1 MNASFGRRNNIQY
14 ILRNKK
20 SITSSDCNMTVD
32 TALGKFDFGIQYCCF
47 GIWMVAGGLDCWSSR
62 ERHRMDKVLQM
73 PNSLTTSLAIKESTT
88 TRVLVGESVC
98 NERM

>member
-1 MNASFGRRNNIQY
+1 
-14 ILRNKK
+14 
-20 SITSSDCNMTVD
+20 MTVD

-88 TRVLVGESVC
+88 TRVLVGERVC
-98 NERM
+98 NESM